1 MINLLVTNKFIRM
14 PGKQTSA
21 VVDRQ
26 KQPRTQAE
34 RSALAEERM
43 ISAAIEL
50 LNTVGME
57 GATLK
62 AIGEQAGYS
71 RGLATH
77 HFGTKAGLFR
87 KLLREV
93 SASWVKALQNHVK
106 GKTGLE
112 ALSAANEA
120 HLQHVLRYPDHLRAM
135 YILWFG
141 SLDPGSGFKPN
152 LSGFMRLQRES
163 MAKWVRGGQELGEIR
178 ADVDPAST
186 GLQLYATTI
195 GINHQW
201 LVDPSL
207 NLSQAYHE
215 MKRNMLHWLQAN

>member
-1 MINLLVTNKFIRM
+1 MI
-14 PGKQTSA
+14 A
-21 VVDRQ
+21 
-26 KQPRTQAE
+26 
-34 RSALAEERM
+34 
-43 ISAAIEL
+43 AAIEL
-50 LNTVGME
+50 LNTVGIE

-62 AIGEQAGYS
+62 AIGEKAGYS

-93 SASWVKALQNHVK
+93 SASWVKTLQDRVG
-106 GKTGLE
+106 GKTGIE

-120 HLQHVLRYPDHLRAM
+120 HLQHVLRHPGHLRAM

-141 SLDPGSGFKPN
+141 SLDPGSDFKPN

-163 MAKWVRGGQELGEIR
+163 MASWVRGGQQAGEIR
-178 ADVDPAST
+178 ADVDPGRA
-186 GLQLYATTI
+186 GEQLYATTI

-201 LVDPSL
+201 LVDPGL
-207 NLSQAYHE
+207 DLRMAYRE
-215 MKRNMLHWLQAN
+215 MKENMLRWLKAE